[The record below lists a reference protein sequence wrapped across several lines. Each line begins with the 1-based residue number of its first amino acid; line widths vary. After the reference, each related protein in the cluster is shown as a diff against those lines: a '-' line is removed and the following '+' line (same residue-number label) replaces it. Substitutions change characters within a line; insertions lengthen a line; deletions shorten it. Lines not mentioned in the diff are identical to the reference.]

1 MNTCVEDI
9 FAFLKV
15 TKVPVVKK
23 KKWYVFRLCL
33 AQKCVQ
39 CVWIV
44 LCLELCTMCLDCA
57 VSKTVYSVFGLLCPE
72 LCTMCL
78 DCVVSGNVYLFSFSC
93 VHNCEP
99 ILCCLLLDDPLFG
112 LV

>member
-1 MNTCVEDI
+1 
-9 FAFLKV
+9 
-15 TKVPVVKK
+15 
-23 KKWYVFRLCL
+23 
-33 AQKCVQ
+33 
-39 CVWIV
+39 
-44 LCLELCTMCLDCA
+44 MCLDCA